1 MDCSC
6 VFKKLGSLNAHI
18 SKMHISVIEVPSG
31 STVRKAVKLMSVSQV
46 MLPQR
51 KGFCGINLTSV
62 DLFIPCFEI

>member
-31 STVRKAVKLMSVSQV
+31 TPVREQQEAEGPAS
-46 MLPQR
+46 PQR
-51 KGFCGINLTSV
+51 LC
-62 DLFIPCFEI
+62 